1 MWINFNLNKFR
12 PKSTSIKHLE
22 KFILCLTNCSPLCN
36 RGQPCMPEIPHVNA
50 ANNSKYIHMAIYF
63 PTSLLKKHKTDKW
76 LYLIGFIWARRGAL
90 KVKQDKVRVKSRA
103 FRIKSRKWHTGQR
116 WAPVWSTNEDRMTKH
131 QQNLRK
137 QIAYF
142 FQGFCCFTSVDDHSI
157 LRRFL
162 AISGWVSVFDGRSL
176 CVVQREWRPA
186 AVATTMG
193 PFLNDRCKLFTCHGN
208 YVGSQGI
215 VEPVGVKGWGA
226 QGIACVTTPWFA
238 YCTSEWCLQTGLRF
252 LLWMEN
258 STGVRS
264 HNGMPGRH
272 MLE

>member
-1 MWINFNLNKFR
+1 MPRCSQGRDKASFDASLLMRLIRTGMNERMWTNFNLNKFR

-142 FQGFCCFTSVDDHSI
+142 FSGFLLFYLRWWSLYLEKVLSDLWLSLSFWRKITLCGTAGMATGGGGDDHGT
-157 LRRFL
+157 LF
-162 AISGWVSVFDGRSL
+162 
-176 CVVQREWRPA
+176 EW
-186 AVATTMG
+186 
-193 PFLNDRCKLFTCHGN
+193 
-208 YVGSQGI
+208 
-215 VEPVGVKGWGA
+215 
-226 QGIACVTTPWFA
+226 
-238 YCTSEWCLQTGLRF
+238 
-252 LLWMEN
+252 
-258 STGVRS
+258 
-264 HNGMPGRH
+264 
-272 MLE
+272 